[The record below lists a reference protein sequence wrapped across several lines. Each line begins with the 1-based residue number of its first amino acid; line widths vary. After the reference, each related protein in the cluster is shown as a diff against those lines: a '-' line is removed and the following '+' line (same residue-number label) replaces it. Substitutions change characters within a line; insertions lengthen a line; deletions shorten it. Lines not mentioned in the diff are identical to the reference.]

1 MGVRAERRG
10 GVGEGGEGGA
20 RPPLCWVAAAPRMP
34 HVPLQGSGGPRRLFG
49 AAGGVGAAHLTP
61 RPPQVFAMT
70 LPPLGQPA
78 DSLQPAEGLLAG
90 LGKGLRTLKI
100 LRRDRLPLAEEINWI
115 LQRRFVHHAK
125 EADCILQ
132 RGLTVSCEENEI
144 LPTKLIDGILQRGL
158 SYRDYMNRLR

>member
-1 MGVRAERRG
+1 MRAERRG

-90 LGKGLRTLKI
+90 LGKGLRTLTVSCGGIDCLLQKRLTGSYRGGSCI
-100 LRRDRLPLAEEINWI
+100 TRRR
-115 LQRRFVHHAK
+115 
-125 EADCILQ
+125 
-132 RGLTVSCEENEI
+132 LTVSC
-144 LPTKLIDGILQRGL
+144 KGD
-158 SYRDYMNRLR
+158 